1 MCKGKIRHS
10 GSMPEDS
17 GRRYKVW
24 SEGHVLVRKII
35 KFEQPQTKTFWVISK
50 RRQGAPRTPPP
61 PNRVSLRTVPKS
73 ISLKSL
79 SEIDVSHPSI
89 KPNCSLLQFYNLSSQ
104 PVGVFH
110 EPRTSDSKDMEI
122 LSQCWYFQ
130 NIGFHENDI
139 MTNDLVSAC
148 TNHSVT
154 LTKDL

>member
-24 SEGHVLVRKII
+24 SQGHVLVRKIKKI
-35 KFEQPQTKTFWVISK
+35 WAASDENFLSYLQKTSGGSK
-50 RRQGAPRTPPP
+50 DPPS

-122 LSQCWYFQ
+122 LSECWYFQ

-148 TNHSVT
+148 NNHSVT